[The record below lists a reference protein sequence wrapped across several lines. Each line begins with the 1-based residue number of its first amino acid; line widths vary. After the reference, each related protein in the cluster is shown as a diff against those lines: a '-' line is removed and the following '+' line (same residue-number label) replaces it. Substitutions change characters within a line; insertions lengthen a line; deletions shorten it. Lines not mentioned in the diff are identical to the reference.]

1 MLVLGIDT
9 ATRVG
14 SVGIVRA
21 TFDDARPGL
30 HPAPGR
36 VAEACEVCAEV
47 TRDTG
52 LGHGTELL
60 SLIDECVAAAGAALE
75 DVGCVAVSVGPG
87 SFTGLR
93 VALATAKGLTL
104 VGDLPLVGV
113 PTLAALASTVLP
125 GWATGDEPD
134 LPVGTVVA
142 PCLDARKGEVYGA
155 SFIVREPVWSD
166 AAPRLE
172 RTSDDGAFAPS
183 AFLDVLVERVPHE
196 APVVLLGDG
205 CTRYATEIA
214 APLGSRAR
222 VLPLESRPPSGAAI
236 ARSGAAILAGRG
248 PDDRASLVPR
258 YARASE
264 AEILRERRGA
274 TTVAR

>member
-1 MLVLGIDT
+1 MLLLGIDT

-14 SVGIVRA
+14 SVGLVRA
-21 TFDDARPGL
+21 PLDAAPGL
-30 HPAPGR
+30 HVAAGR
-36 VAEACEVCAEV
+36 LAEACEVCAEV

-60 SLIDECVAAAGAALE
+60 SLIDECLAAAGATLE

-113 PTLAALASTVLP
+113 PTLAALASTVLA
-125 GWATGDEPD
+125 GWGRADEPA
-134 LPVGTVVA
+134 LPIGTVLA

-155 SFIVREPVWSD
+155 TFVVREPVWSD
-166 AAPRLE
+166 SSPRLE

-183 AFLDVLVERVPHE
+183 AFLDVIVERAQHD

-214 APLGSRAR
+214 APLGGRAR
-222 VLPLESRPPSGAAI
+222 VLPLESRPPSGAVV
-236 ARSGAAILAGRG
+236 ARSGAAMLAERG

-274 TTVAR
+274 PSVAR

>member
-1 MLVLGIDT
+1 VLLLGIDT

-14 SVGIVRA
+14 SVGLVRA
-21 TFDDARPGL
+21 TFGDAALGFN
-30 HPAPGR
+30 PAPGQL
-36 VAEACEVCAEV
+36 AEACEVCAEV

-60 SLIDECVAAAGAALE
+60 TLIDACLAGAGVALE
-75 DVGCVAVSVGPG
+75 DVGGVAVSVGPG

-113 PTLAALASTVLP
+113 PTLVALASTVLS
-125 GWATGDEPD
+125 GGGGADE
-134 LPVGTVVA
+134 LALTVGSVVA

-155 SFIVREPVWSD
+155 TFVVREPVWSD
-166 AAPRLE
+166 PSTRLE
-172 RTSDDGAFAPS
+172 RTSDDGAFAPA
-183 AFLDVLVERVPHE
+183 AFLDVIAERARRDE
-196 APVVLLGDG
+196 PVVLLGDG
-205 CTRYATEIA
+205 CTRYAAEIA
-214 APLGSRAR
+214 VPLGRRAR
-222 VLPLESRPPSGAAI
+222 VLPLESRPPSGAVV
-236 ARSGAAILAGRG
+236 ARSGVAILAERG

-264 AEILRERRGA
+264 AEIMRERRDAA
-274 TTVAR
+274 TVPR